1 LEKLFVGLQSRICD
15 KGMALTRPI
24 LITYNLLQVAALP
37 WLGPPVLLYLLSRPK
52 YRSHLAGRLGRLP
65 DLSPLK
71 GRSPRIWIHALSV
84 GEVNAASAL
93 VTAISQR
100 WQEAGIICSATTTTG
115 LTTLKKKLGHTAHVI
130 TTVPFDLLPLVN
142 KVINGISPDC
152 FILVET
158 DIWPNWVWSMRQSGI
173 PTMLVNGSLSS
184 RSAERLS
191 HLGPV
196 KDILYGGFDLLAM
209 QSSDDRERLLRLGF
223 STDRVSAPGNL
234 KYDLE
239 VPQIGEAEKVLLGE
253 AIGLTPN
260 ATLWVAGS
268 THPREEELILAAH
281 EGLKH
286 VFPGLQLLLAP
297 RDPKRGP
304 ELESM
309 AREMGLKAVRRS
321 TVARSGDV
329 DIVVLDTLGELLKC
343 YSLCD
348 VAFVGGTLVNIGGH
362 NLLEPAAYGVPVV
375 FGPYVESVRTIAED
389 LLACGGGRRVSGK
402 EELESVLIRLL
413 NDSFERKNM
422 GNKAKDLLRKNQG
435 AVSRYLDLVAE
446 ALRKSKA

>member
-1 LEKLFVGLQSRICD
+1 
-15 KGMALTRPI
+15 MALTRPA
-24 LITYNLLQVAALP
+24 LIIYNLLQVAALP
-37 WLGPPVLLYLLSRPK
+37 WLGPPALLYFLSRSK
-52 YRSHLAGRLGRLP
+52 YRGHLAGRLGRLP

-71 GRSPRIWIHALSV
+71 GRSPRIWVHALSV

-100 WQEAGIICSATTTTG
+100 WQGAGIICSATTATG
-115 LTTLKKKLGHTAHVI
+115 LTALKKKLDSTAHVI
-130 TTVPFDLLPLVN
+130 TTAPFDLLPLVN
-142 KVINGISPDC
+142 KVIKGISPDC

-158 DIWPNWVWSMRQSGI
+158 DVWPNWIWSMRHSDI

-184 RSAERLS
+184 SSAERLS

-209 QSSDDRERLLRLGF
+209 QSPYDRERLLRLGF
-223 STDRVSAPGNL
+223 PTDRVSAPGNL

-239 VPQIGEAEKVLLGE
+239 VPQIDESEKVLLRG
-253 AIGLTPN
+253 AIGLEPTAP
-260 ATLWVAGS
+260 LWVAGS
-268 THPREEELILAAH
+268 THPGEEKLILAAH
-281 EGLKH
+281 KGLKQ

-304 ELESM
+304 ELESL
-309 AREMGLKAVRRS
+309 AKEMGFRAVRRS
-321 TVARSGDV
+321 AVEKSGDV

-362 NLLEPAAYGVPVV
+362 NLLEPAAYGVPVL
-375 FGPYVESVRTIAED
+375 FGPYVESASTIAED

-402 EELESVLIRLL
+402 EELQGVLNKLL
-413 NDSFERKNM
+413 EDISERKNM
-422 GNKAKDLLRKNQG
+422 GGRAKDLLQKNRG
-435 AVSRYLDLVAE
+435 AVSRYLDLVAK
-446 ALRKSKA
+446 ALGRI

>member
-1 LEKLFVGLQSRICD
+1 
-15 KGMALTRPI
+15 MALTRPA
-24 LITYNLLQVAALP
+24 LIIYNLLQVAALP
-37 WLGPPVLLYLLSRPK
+37 WLGPPALLYLLSRSK
-52 YRSHLAGRLGRLP
+52 YRGHLAGRLGRLP

-71 GRSPRIWIHALSV
+71 GRSPRIWVHALSV

-100 WQEAGIICSATTTTG
+100 WQGAGIICSATTATG
-115 LTTLKKKLGHTAHVI
+115 LTALKKKLGRTAHVI
-130 TTVPFDLLPLVN
+130 TTAPFDLLPLVN
-142 KVINGISPDC
+142 KVIKAMSPDC

-158 DIWPNWVWSMRQSGI
+158 DVWPNWIWSMRQSGI

-191 HLGPV
+191 HLGPA

-209 QSSDDRERLLRLGF
+209 QSPYDRERLLRLGF

-239 VPQIGEAEKVLLGE
+239 VPQIDESEKVLLRE
-253 AIGLTPN
+253 SIGLEPTAP
-260 ATLWVAGS
+260 LWVAGS
-268 THPREEELILAAH
+268 THPGEEELILAAH
-281 EGLKH
+281 KDLKQ

-304 ELESM
+304 ELESL
-309 AREMGLKAVRRS
+309 AREMGFKAVRRS
-321 TVARSGDV
+321 AVTKSCDV
-329 DIVVLDTLGELLKC
+329 DIVVLDTLGEHPKC

-348 VAFVGGTLVNIGGH
+348 IAFIGGTLVNIGGH
-362 NLLEPAAYGVPVV
+362 NLLEPAAYGVPVL
-375 FGPYVESVRTIAED
+375 FGPYVESARTIAED

-402 EELESVLIRLL
+402 EELQGVLNKLL
-413 NDSFERKNM
+413 EDISERRNM
-422 GNKAKDLLRKNQG
+422 GGRAKDLLQKNQG
-435 AVSRYLDLVAE
+435 AVSRYLDLVAQ
-446 ALRKSKA
+446 ALRGI

>member
-1 LEKLFVGLQSRICD
+1 
-15 KGMALTRPI
+15 MALTRPT
-24 LITYNLLQVAALP
+24 LIIYNLLQVAALP
-37 WLGPPVLLYLLSRPK
+37 WLGPPALLYLLSRSK
-52 YRSHLAGRLGRLP
+52 YRGHLAGRLGRLP

-71 GRSPRIWIHALSV
+71 GRSPKIWVHALSV

-100 WQEAGIICSATTTTG
+100 WQGAGIICSATTATG
-115 LTTLKKKLGHTAHVI
+115 LTTLKRKLGRIAHVI
-130 TTVPFDLLPLVN
+130 TTAPFDLLPLVN
-142 KVINGISPDC
+142 KVIKEISPDC

-158 DIWPNWVWSMRQSGI
+158 DIWPNLVWSMRQSGI

-184 RSAERLS
+184 RSAEKLS

-209 QSSDDRERLLRLGF
+209 QSPYDREWLLRLGF
-223 STDRVSAPGNL
+223 PPDRVSAPGNL

-239 VPQIGEAEKVLLGE
+239 VPQIDEPEKVLLRK
-253 AIGLTPN
+253 ATGLKPTAP
-260 ATLWVAGS
+260 LWVAGS
-268 THPREEELILAAH
+268 THPGEEKLILAAH
-281 EGLKH
+281 KGLKQ

-309 AREMGLKAVRRS
+309 AREMGFKAIRRNA
-321 TVARSGDV
+321 VAKPGDV

-362 NLLEPAAYGVPVV
+362 NLLEPAAYGVPVL
-375 FGPYVESVRTIAED
+375 FGPYVESARTIAED

-402 EELESVLIRLL
+402 EELQGVLNKLL
-413 NDSFERKNM
+413 EDSCERTNM
-422 GNKAKDLLRKNQG
+422 GNKAKDLLQKNQG
-435 AVSRYLDLVAE
+435 AVSRYLDLVAK
-446 ALRKSKA
+446 ALGGI